1 MLLLA
6 ALGALVPIAF
16 VAVTVNVYVVPE
28 VRPDTLI
35 VPEPDVLNVPVIP
48 PGLDVAV

>member
-6 ALGALVPIAF
+6 ALAALAPTELD
-16 VAVTVNVYVVPE
+16 AVTVNVYEVVCDNPE
-28 VRPDTLI
+28 TVIGDEEL
-35 VPEPDVLNVPVIP
+35 VPVIP